1 LLKAVKKNTKQ
12 IGGKVAVIISRKVI
26 QRLFWKLFRSC
37 FRSYL
42 EVIFRSYLEVIFRSN
57 GGSGNFGTMGFYK

>member
-42 EVIFRSYLEVIFRSN
+42 EVIFRSN

>member
-37 FRSYL
+37 FGSYL
-42 EVIFRSYLEVIFRSN
+42 EVVLEVI
-57 GGSGNFGTMGFYK
+57 